1 MNQLNHYYESMVEI
15 ALVEQWVS
23 IAAGAA
29 TVAIIYL
36 LWKTVKE
43 LEESS
48 KLSRA
53 DIEREMLR
61 DAALRSA
68 ATTKMETRMEEK
80 RTIPEGAEQV
90 AILLLPDTQDLT
102 EFFLLYKRIQDSGLR
117 NAVGIFKKVDG
128 LWVEQ
133 QPPE

>member
-1 MNQLNHYYESMVEI
+1 MVFGIGFKRHKE
-15 ALVEQWVS
+15 E
-23 IAAGAA
+23 
-29 TVAIIYL
+29 
-36 LWKTVKE
+36 KTE
-43 LEESS
+43 
-48 KLSRA
+48 LSRA